1 MMTKYYFDA
10 CLASASSLSDVQDRM
25 TVLMNL
31 LNAPTE
37 FYAEDIGLSS
47 NMIRVLKHADLIKE
61 VHSKTKDAFVPIN
74 WSEDLYKRVPVKC
87 WRLNF
92 DRKTYR
98 EELEKYIKE
107 AADVF
112 ASALILTKAFP
123 F

>member
-1 MMTKYYFDA
+1 MTKSYFDA
-10 CLASASSLSDVQDRM
+10 CFASASSLSDIQDRM

-31 LNAPTE
+31 LNAPAE

-47 NMIRVLKHADLIKE
+47 GMIRILKCANLIKE
-61 VHSKTKDAFVPIN
+61 VPGKTKDAFVLFN
-74 WSEDLYKRVPVKC
+74 WNEDLYKRVPVKC
-87 WRLNF
+87 WRLTL

-107 AADVF
+107 VADMF
-112 ASALILTKAFP
+112 ASALIVTKAFP

>member
-1 MMTKYYFDA
+1 MTKSYFDA

-31 LNAPTE
+31 LHAPTE

-47 NMIRVLKHADLIKE
+47 GMIRILKCANLVKK
-61 VHSKTKDAFVPIN
+61 VPGKTKDAFVLFN
-74 WSEDLYKRVPVKC
+74 WNEDLYKRVPVKC
-87 WRLNF
+87 WRLTL

-107 AADVF
+107 VADVF
-112 ASALILTKAFP
+112 ASALIVTKAFP
-123 F
+123 Y